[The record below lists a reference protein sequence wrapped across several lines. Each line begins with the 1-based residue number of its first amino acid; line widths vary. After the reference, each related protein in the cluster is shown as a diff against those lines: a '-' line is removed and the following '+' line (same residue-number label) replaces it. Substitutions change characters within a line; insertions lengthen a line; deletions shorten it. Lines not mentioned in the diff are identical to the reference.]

1 LAPRALALVSI
12 TALAVVTRSAT
23 TAPPEDLLIVRLDA
37 GLVRGAISER
47 DASIR
52 IYRGLPFAPPPVGAL
67 RWRPPSVVP
76 AWAGVRDATRF
87 ASPCPQVERPGQAG
101 SPVLGSEDCLY
112 LNVWTG
118 AATPR
123 DRRPVLVW
131 IHGGGMRR
139 GSAIDPAR
147 DGSALAARGLVVVS
161 VAYRLGPLGFF
172 AHPLLSAESEH
183 GSSGTYGLL
192 DQIAALAWIRRNI
205 EAFGGDP
212 SRVTVFGQSGG
223 ARIVQYLQATPLA
236 RGLFHR
242 AIAHSSGTFADRV
255 YLRLP
260 PPGGESAETEGER
273 WAEAMRAGS
282 PAGDGGGP
290 ASRPQAPVAGMSPPA
305 TDRGGA
311 LAALRALPFERVVAA
326 VEGLTP
332 RYAVPVDGWVL
343 PDTTHRLFMN
353 GRQNDVPV
361 LLGWNANEAA
371 AMADSA
377 GAPSDDEGY
386 ARRIVEE
393 FGTAAPRFEALYP
406 PGDDPRAAFLRG
418 YGVQTFGWSMR
429 SWARAMATVHSP
441 AFYYYFE
448 RAPSTPAD
456 EPGARHGAE
465 LPYVFG
471 NLDPRQGMGAA
482 DRARSE
488 LMMAYWAAFAATGD
502 PNGDRRPRWEP
513 HTAAG
518 DRTMVFGDTVAME
531 SGVRKAELAF
541 FDEFYACLLGDD
553 ASGAGSAVSSGAG
566 RP

>member
-1 LAPRALALVSI
+1 VKPAAIALAIWIGI
-12 TALAVVTRSAT
+12 TAAGAMPTRAASAGDATVVRVESGS
-23 TAPPEDLLIVRLDA
+23 L
-37 GLVRGAISER
+37 RGAPSDR
-47 DASIR
+47 DASVR
-52 IYRGLPFAPPPVGAL
+52 VYRGVPYAAPPVGAL
-67 RWRPPSVVP
+67 RWRPPLSAAP
-76 AWAGVRDATRF
+76 WDGVRDATSF
-87 ASPCPQVERPGQAG
+87 APPCAQVERPGRAG
-101 SPVLGSEDCLY
+101 AAVLGSEDCLY
-112 LNVWTG
+112 LNVWTTGG
-118 AATPR
+118 AG
-123 DRRPVLVW
+123 DRLPVLVW

-139 GSAIDPAR
+139 GSAADPGR
-147 DGSALAARGLVVVS
+147 DGAALAARGLVVVS
-161 VAYRLGPLGFF
+161 IAYRLGPLGFF
-172 AHPLLSAESEH
+172 SHSLLSAESEH
-183 GSSGTYGLL
+183 RSSGTYGLL
-192 DQIAALAWIRRNI
+192 DAIAALQWIERNI
-205 EAFGGDP
+205 EAFAGDP

-223 ARIVQYLQATPLA
+223 ARVVQYLQATPLA

-242 AIAHSSGTFADRV
+242 AIAHSSGTFADRL
-255 YLRLP
+255 YLRDP
-260 PPGGESAETEGER
+260 PAGGESAEKEGAR
-273 WAEAMRAGS
+273 WAAVML
-282 PAGDGGGP
+282 GDRSTS
-290 ASRPQAPVAGMSPPA
+290 AA
-305 TDRGGA
+305 DE
-311 LAALRALPFERVVAA
+311 LAALRGVPVERVVGN
-326 VEGLTP
+326 VERLLP

-343 PDTTHRLFMN
+343 PDTTYRLFMS

-406 PGDDPRAAFLRG
+406 PGDDPRTAFLRG

-429 SWARAMATVHSP
+429 SWARAMATVRSP

-448 RAPSTPAD
+448 RAPSTPAGD
-456 EPGARHGAE
+456 SGARHGAE

-471 NLDPRQGMGAA
+471 NLDPSKGTGDA

-502 PNGDRRPRWEP
+502 PNGDGRPRWEP

-518 DRTMVFGDTVAME
+518 DRTMVFGDTAAMA

-541 FDEFYACLLGDD
+541 FDEFYAGLLGDD